1 MKGLDH
7 SAHLR
12 EISSE
17 LVEVAERRAI
27 LKAEAAALK
36 RARKS
41 DAHAGKQ
48 KQLKARV
55 RELSTRVQELINQIA
70 QPPPRRNE
78 RWSGVLPV
86 TLHVEA
92 RGRRFDHPASTLDMS
107 DRGLRIV
114 TTTSLLP
121 GQTLD
126 VYSNRTLLGH
136 CRVVWVTGAG
146 SDRPSEVGL
155 EVLR

>member
-12 EISSE
+12 EASSE
-17 LVEVAERRAI
+17 LVDVAERRAI

-36 RARKS
+36 KARKS
-41 DAHAGKQ
+41 NAHTTKQ
-48 KQLKARV
+48 KHLKARIQ
-55 RELSTRVQELINQIA
+55 ELSARIEELMNQIG

-107 DRGLRIV
+107 DQGLRIV

-126 VYSNRTLLGH
+126 VYSHGTLLGH

-155 EVLR
+155 EVLH

>member
-12 EISSE
+12 EVSSE
-17 LVEVAERRAI
+17 LVEFAERRAI

-36 RARKS
+36 KASKTNARARN
-41 DAHAGKQ
+41 Q
-48 KQLKARV
+48 KQLKARIQ
-55 RELSTRVQELINQIA
+55 ELSTRIQEMINQIT
-70 QPPPRRNE
+70 QPPPHRNE

-86 TLHVEA
+86 TLHVEE

-126 VYSNRTLLGH
+126 VYSHDTLLGH

-155 EVLR
+155 EVLH